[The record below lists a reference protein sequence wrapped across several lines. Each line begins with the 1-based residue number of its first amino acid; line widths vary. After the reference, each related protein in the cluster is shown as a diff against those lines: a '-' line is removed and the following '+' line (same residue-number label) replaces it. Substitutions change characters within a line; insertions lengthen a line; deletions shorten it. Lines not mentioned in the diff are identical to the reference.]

1 MTRRQSP
8 LEAALTMLCIVLTV
22 TFSAV
27 STVQALHEL
36 EHQWDVEGELDHH
49 PVNQLAAAFAG
60 IDGSS
65 DTADRDGAAGPGHH
79 HHGDSQPNLP
89 IWASTGICVDR
100 NGDRLAVTPQH
111 AFSDMPIQGPE
122 RPPKHLS
129 ASV

>member
-27 STVQALHEL
+27 CTVQALHEL
-36 EHQWDVEGELDHH
+36 GHQGDVEGEHGHH

-60 IDGSS
+60 SG
-65 DTADRDGAAGPGHH
+65 DTADWDGAAGLGHH
-79 HHGDSQPNLP
+79 HHGDCQSNLP
-89 IWASTGICVDR
+89 IWASVGIYIDR
-100 NGDRLAVTPQH
+100 NEDRLAITPEH